1 MTLVLQAIRMT
12 LPIVLDAGSPVRFA
26 SSPGRRPRGC
36 AAAAPGFSDPDVD
49 CTHDPNPL
57 FPHDPRPR
65 GRARLLHGDPVGAG
79 PGRRRGVRRM
89 SARPEFAKPACAGVL
104 ARDETL
110 RRRCC
115 AMVEGMGYEAQ
126 PFAAVDELVSACL
139 ASAKRFD
146 LLVMAF
152 PGDVS
157 RVVLGLERVCRMI
170 SNSVSGLLILEE
182 RQIDAVHQV
191 RWVLPRDFILA
202 PFDDEEFRL
211 RLVRCG
217 PSAEL
222 AQQRPL
228 VLPTES
234 MLP

>member
-1 MTLVLQAIRMT
+1 
-12 LPIVLDAGSPVRFA
+12 
-26 SSPGRRPRGC
+26 
-36 AAAAPGFSDPDVD
+36 
-49 CTHDPNPL
+49 
-57 FPHDPRPR
+57 
-65 GRARLLHGDPVGAG
+65 
-79 PGRRRGVRRM
+79 M
-89 SARPEFAKPACAGVL
+89 SARPEFPKPACAGVL
-104 ARDETL
+104 ARDEML
-110 RRRCC
+110 RRRYC
-115 AMVEGMGYEAQ
+115 AMVEDAGYEVQ

-170 SNSVSGLLILEE
+170 SNSVGGLLILEE

-211 RLVRCG
+211 RLARCG
-217 PSAEL
+217 PAAGL
-222 AQQRPL
+222 AQQPPATAASTLAEAAYR
-228 VLPTES
+228 
-234 MLP
+234 